1 MIFFLP
7 LVAMVVGW
15 LLHKLLISI
24 FFNYQLPRLK
34 EPLAQETARFVSRE
48 TDWKGIAALIAEDKN
63 IQPLM
68 PLFEEH
74 LDVIL
79 RKKIKEKIP
88 VLAALIGEKT
98 IDKLKAAVMEE
109 ASVAIPRLI
118 KGLGDNLQLH
128 EKIEDV
134 VRGKIMQMDFQRM
147 KLMWKAALKKPLL
160 YVELAGAISGLLIG
174 LILLLFQYFLV
185 I

>member
-1 MIFFLP
+1 
-7 LVAMVVGW
+7 
-15 LLHKLLISI
+15 
-24 FFNYQLPRLK
+24 
-34 EPLAQETARFVSRE
+34 
-48 TDWKGIAALIAEDKN
+48 
-63 IQPLM
+63 M
-68 PLFEEH
+68 PLIEEH

-79 RKKIKEKIP
+79 RKKIKEKVP
-88 VLAALIGEKT
+88 VLAAIIGEKT